1 MTQPTDYTPINC
13 NFYDE
18 LEALATLRKSC
29 VIEFEQEGQT
39 LSLQGVIVDL
49 WNLEKVE
56 YLKMQSG
63 EVIRLDKLL
72 SVDGK
77 RPGNYC

>member
-1 MTQPTDYTPINC
+1 
-13 NFYDE
+13 
-18 LEALATLRKSC
+18 
-29 VIEFEQEGQT
+29 
-39 LSLQGVIVDL
+39 VIVDL